1 MFDTVRKHQRLMQ
14 FVLLVLI
21 FPAFAFFGIQ
31 GYDQFFSD
39 EGAVAKVG
47 DSKIGRQEF
56 ELAHRRQLEQLRQM
70 VGDQFD
76 PSVLDSAQARN
87 QILDGLIAQRA
98 LLAEAQDKRI
108 AVPDEQLRRAIRAIS
123 GLSGPD
129 GAFDVERYRQLLRAQ
144 GKNELIF
151 EREVRS
157 DLALQALPEA
167 ISQTALVPTSLV
179 DRVIVLGEQTREIR
193 ELAFSPQDYASKV
206 SPSDEQLAAY
216 YERNAAAFSVPESAR
231 VEFLVLSSDAIA
243 GQIKVS
249 AEEARAY
256 YEQNQARFATA
267 EQRRASHILVKIEA
281 GASDAER
288 KAARSRAE
296 SLLAKLRAGADFAAL
311 AKSDSQDPGS
321 AASGGDLGL
330 FSRDLMVK
338 PFADAAFA
346 LKPGAISDVVESEFG
361 LHIIKLSEVRPGT
374 QRDFASARPEI
385 EAEIRSQ
392 QASARFA
399 EAAETFSNLVY
410 EQSDSLAP
418 AAQRFGLEVQ
428 SNDGVGRGNT
438 PALGREHPLNHPRL
452 LASLFS
458 ADSIANKRNTEA
470 VDVGGNRLVAARI
483 VEHRPAQR
491 KPLETVR
498 SALRDL
504 VVHEEA
510 RKLAVKAAEARLE
523 ALRAGQT
530 ADGLSAAR
538 TVSRTASAGFP
549 AAAVDAVFRA
559 PSAKLPAFV
568 GADLGAQGYAIYQV
582 TKVNLPDPKRVAERR
597 DNYRQQL
604 QQAYA
609 QQSLSDYLE
618 SVKARSKIERYP
630 ERLAKT
636 ENR

>member
-296 SLLAKLRAGADFAAL
+296 SLLARLRAGADFAAL

-330 FSRDLMVK
+330 FSRDMMVK

-523 ALRAGQT
+523 GV
-530 ADGLSAAR
+530 AR
-538 TVSRTASAGFP
+538 RPDRRRPVGR
-549 AAAVDAVFRA
+549 RA
-559 PSAKLPAFV
+559 PSRAPPAPGF
-568 GADLGAQGYAIYQV
+568 
-582 TKVNLPDPKRVAERR
+582 RR
-597 DNYRQQL
+597 RR
-604 QQAYA
+604 
-609 QQSLSDYLE
+609 STRCS
-618 SVKARSKIERYP
+618 ARLR
-630 ERLAKT
+630 
-636 ENR
+636 